1 MYLDY
6 LANPTAPEFANVN
19 PEFQSMPRSK
29 SILNKDCEKTFVG
42 LSSSIYKEAV
52 YPTTQCL
59 RRLGNMYTAAVYGAL
74 ASVLDNV
81 EPQQLQGK
89 RIALFSFG
97 SGLAASFFSIRVKGD
112 TTKIRDTLKLK
123 ERLSQMVVKSPQ
135 EFVDA
140 LKVSSHNLFFRLGKE
155 MPNEDWSL
163 SSQLREDKHNIKNY
177 KPDGSV
183 DELVTG
189 TYYLDRVDEMNRRY
203 YGVKA

>member
-6 LANPTAPEFANVN
+6 LKNPKAPEFANVN
-19 PEFQSMPRSK
+19 PEFETMPRSK
-29 SILNKDCEKTFVG
+29 SILNKECEKTFVG
-42 LSSSIYKEAV
+42 LSSSVYKEAV

-81 EPQQLQGK
+81 ESQELQGK

-97 SGLAASFFSIRVKGD
+97 SGLAASFFTVKVNGD

-123 ERLSQMVVKSPQ
+123 ERLAGMEVRSPQ

-140 LKVSSHNLFFRLGKE
+140 LKVSSTSNPNDRERSVRNLRPCTNFFFFFVCHC
-155 MPNEDWSL
+155 
-163 SSQLREDKHNIKNY
+163 SSVKRSTTSRTTSQTEASIA
-177 KPDGSV
+177 
-183 DELVTG
+183 
-189 TYYLDRVDEMNRRY
+189 YYLVHTTSSELTR
-203 YGVKA
+203 

>member
-6 LANPTAPEFANVN
+6 QANPNAPEFANVN

-29 SILNKDCEKTFVG
+29 SILNKECEKTFVG
-42 LSSSIYKEAV
+42 LSSSVYKEAV

-81 EPQQLQGK
+81 EPQSLQGK

-97 SGLAASFFSIRVKGD
+97 SGLAASFFTVRVRGD
-112 TTKIRDTLKLK
+112 TSKIRDTLKLK
-123 ERLSQMVVKSPQ
+123 ERLAGMEVKTPQ

-140 LKVSSHNLFFRLGKE
+140 LKVSLCVSHRCFLRLGN
-155 MPNEDWSL
+155 PGLCDL
-163 SSQLREDKHNIKNY
+163 SADAFLSDLC
-177 KPDGSV
+177 
-183 DELVTG
+183 L
-189 TYYLDRVDEMNRRY
+189 
-203 YGVKA
+203 

>member
-6 LANPTAPEFANVN
+6 LANPNAPEFANVN

-29 SILNKDCEKTFVG
+29 SILNKECEKTFVG
-42 LSSSIYKEAV
+42 LSSSVYKEAV

-81 EPQQLQGK
+81 EPETLKGK

-97 SGLAASFFSIRVKGD
+97 SGLAASFFTVRVRGD
-112 TTKIRDTLKLK
+112 TSKIRDTLKLK
-123 ERLSQMVVKSPQ
+123 QRLSEMEIKTPQ

-140 LKVSSHNLFFRLGKE
+140 LKVSFNDNLFTF
-155 MPNEDWSL
+155 SIF
-163 SSQLREDKHNIKNY
+163 SFIAC
-177 KPDGSV
+177 
-183 DELVTG
+183 
-189 TYYLDRVDEMNRRY
+189 MNVY
-203 YGVKA
+203 P